1 MKTFALLPVATA
13 LILFAGA
20 AHAGSKGFSSNQ
32 QYWKQQQILKEEWR
46 RAREVGG
53 YNDPVTAMSNIANG
67 RATEK
72 DIRSGVTSIYD
83 TPNYGT
89 IRLKGRWD

>member
-1 MKTFALLPVATA
+1 MKSLALIPVAAA
-13 LILFAGA
+13 LILSAGA
-20 AHAGSKGFSSNQ
+20 AQAGSKGFSSGQ

-53 YNDPVTAMSNIANG
+53 YNAPATALNNVLNG

-72 DIRSGVTSIYD
+72 DIRPGVTSIYD
-83 TPNYGT
+83 TPNFGT
-89 IRLKGRWD
+89 IRLKGRFD

>member
-1 MKTFALLPVATA
+1 MKTLALIPVATA
-13 LILFAGA
+13 LILSAGA
-20 AHAGSKGFSSNQ
+20 AQAGSKGFSSNNQ
-32 QYWKQQQILKEEWR
+32 HWKQQQILKEEWR

-53 YNDPVTAMSNIANG
+53 YNDPATALNNVLNG

-83 TPNYGT
+83 TPGYGT